1 MEAFIDFAT
10 LTREALAHAIRM
22 VALDADVSL
31 IERLCERF
39 DRLDLYPDAVEALA
53 GLRKH
58 RLAILSNG
66 IAILARQPSGTPL
79 SADQSDINF
88 ALDVAPLASGA
99 QTRDQL
105 PEGLG
110 FAGRI
115 FEPGWEIER
124 LTELATI
131 VEASSHA
138 GQPIEMRREYSAQI
152 IRRSSWASRHGSPDF
167 RIGISAARVA
177 SGRPRSSWRGPASKL
192 QLLLC
197 MACYS
202 LSRAVTRRRS
212 FRPAAGGS
220 RKDFRRWRVG

>member
-1 MEAFIDFAT
+1 MLVHHVWRQKQLEYTWQCTVMEAFTDFAT
-10 LTREALAHAIRM
+10 LTREALAHAIRT
-22 VALDADVSL
+22 VTLDADVSL
-31 IERLCERF
+31 IERLSERF
-39 DRLDLYPDAVEALA
+39 RPPGPVSRCCRSLA

-66 IAILARQPSGTPL
+66 FAILARQPSGTPL

-110 FAGRI
+110 FARRI

-138 GQPIEMRREYSAQI
+138 GQPIEMRRDYSAQI
-152 IRRSSWASRHGSPDF
+152 IRRSSSASRHGSPDF
-167 RIGISAARVA
+167 RIGISAAQVA
-177 SGRPRSSWRGPASKL
+177 CGRPRSSWRGPASKL

-197 MACYS
+197 KAC
-202 LSRAVTRRRS
+202 
-212 FRPAAGGS
+212 
-220 RKDFRRWRVG
+220 